1 MKRLRYGSIVKLHIG
16 LTLDH
21 FQSLSITKEEFKS
34 KLAAKDKIADE
45 NNIIQAQKGV
55 AFISIMTVLTGPSS
69 LIIKLVWR
77 SYFVN

>member
-1 MKRLRYGSIVKLHIG
+1 MKLHIG

-55 AFISIMTVLTGPSS
+55 AFISIKTVMSEPSL
-69 LIIKLVWR
+69 LIINLVWR

>member
-1 MKRLRYGSIVKLHIG
+1 MKLHIG

-21 FQSLSITKEEFKS
+21 FQSLSITKEEFKF

-55 AFISIMTVLTGPSS
+55 AFVSIKTVLTGPSL
-69 LIIKLVWR
+69 LIINLVWR

>member
-1 MKRLRYGSIVKLHIG
+1 MKLHIG

-21 FQSLSITKEEFKS
+21 FQSLSITKEEFKF

-55 AFISIMTVLTGPSS
+55 AFISIKTVLSGPSL
-69 LIIKLVWR
+69 LIINLVWR

>member
-1 MKRLRYGSIVKLHIG
+1 MKLHIG

-21 FQSLSITKEEFKS
+21 FQSLSITKEEFKF

-55 AFISIMTVLTGPSS
+55 AFISIKTVLTGPSL
-69 LIIKLVWR
+69 LIINLVWR

>member
-1 MKRLRYGSIVKLHIG
+1 MKLHIG

-21 FQSLSITKEEFKS
+21 FQSLLITKEEFKS

-55 AFISIMTVLTGPSS
+55 AFISIKTVLTGPSL
-69 LIIKLVWR
+69 LIINLVWR

>member
-1 MKRLRYGSIVKLHIG
+1 MKLHIG

-21 FQSLSITKEEFKS
+21 FQSLLITKEEFKS

-55 AFISIMTVLTGPSS
+55 AFISIKTVLTGPSL
-69 LIIKLVWR
+69 LIINLV
-77 SYFVN
+77 

>member
-1 MKRLRYGSIVKLHIG
+1 MKLHIG

-34 KLAAKDKIADE
+34 KLVAKDKIADE

-55 AFISIMTVLTGPSS
+55 AFISIKTVLTGPS
-69 LIIKLVWR
+69 LQIINLVWR
-77 SYFVN
+77 SYFVS

>member
-1 MKRLRYGSIVKLHIG
+1 MKLHIG

-55 AFISIMTVLTGPSS
+55 AFISIKTVLSGLSL
-69 LIIKLVWR
+69 LIINLVWR

>member
-1 MKRLRYGSIVKLHIG
+1 MKLHIG

-34 KLAAKDKIADE
+34 KLAKDKIADE

-55 AFISIMTVLTGPSS
+55 AFISIKTVLTGPSL
-69 LIIKLVWR
+69 LIINLVWR